1 MKNNFM
7 KVAATLLLGCGL
19 AAAQDQPATA
29 TQPDGNT
36 QTATTRQQAAPRND
50 NSNWGWIGLLGLL
63 GLAGLRGRRDT
74 RVVAEDDRTSGVRR
88 VA

>member
-1 MKNNFM
+1 MKNNFT
-7 KVAATLLLGCGL
+7 KLAAILLLGCGL
-19 AAAQDQPATA
+19 ATAQEQPATA

-36 QTATTRQQAAPRND
+36 QTATTRQPAAPRDD

-74 RVVAEDDRTSGVRR
+74 RVVTEDDRTRGVRR